1 MGGYAVET
9 GSYFLYMGIFLFDTC
24 KFSCQCNNSV
34 KISAF
39 LRRENIMAFIQMNIM
54 SYSLM
59 RTVSVNVILPAKK
72 FSWGQK
78 REKGRKH
85 KTPFML

>member
-1 MGGYAVET
+1 
-9 GSYFLYMGIFLFDTC
+9 
-24 KFSCQCNNSV
+24 
-34 KISAF
+34 
-39 LRRENIMAFIQMNIM
+39 MAFIQMNIM